1 MPYSYNLR
9 VLMESFVIILTLFAV
24 DVIEEVDGVLDDA
37 VAHVA
42 VVAGR
47 FKNERLI
54 FLNNSKI

>member
-54 FLNNSKI
+54 FLNKSNI

>member
-1 MPYSYNLR
+1 
-9 VLMESFVIILTLFAV
+9 MESFEIILTLFAV

-54 FLNNSKI
+54 FLNKSNI

>member
-47 FKNERLI
+47 F
-54 FLNNSKI
+54 